1 MSKKG
6 SIQRTPNAY
15 EKHRRKKQRR
25 TKDRYFRQQRSMRDT
40 NEARAADG
48 REGKGGGAS
57 PTVMK
62 MRIREPEGD
71 DRSQVYADEWHAW
84 KVPGGQKETAE
95 EQGGE
100 DRTGKEPEGQEKTG

>member
-25 TKDRYFRQQRSMRDT
+25 TKDKYFRQQRSMRDT
-40 NEARAADG
+40 NEARMADG
-48 REGKGGGAS
+48 RETKGGGTYPA
-57 PTVMK
+57 VMK

-84 KVPGGQKETAE
+84 MIPGGQETVE
-95 EQGGE
+95 EPGVEDGTGE
-100 DRTGKEPEGQEKTG
+100 EPGGQEGTG